1 MHTSAYAQ
9 DFLTKIH
16 AYTYFLTLCFSVTI
30 APINNT
36 LKTLK
41 ADILKSIT

>member
-16 AYTYFLTLCFSVTI
+16 AYTYFLTLCFSTTI
-30 APINNT
+30 APINNL

-41 ADILKSIT
+41 ANILKSIT

>member
-16 AYTYFLTLCFSVTI
+16 AYTYFLTICFSTTI
-30 APINNT
+30 APINN
-36 LKTLK
+36 LLENLR
-41 ADILKSIT
+41 ADTFKSIS